1 MRIVFIRHGERRK
14 GESDPA
20 LTSAG
25 RRMARETAQ
34 WLEGQGVRPAHV
46 VSTPTQRTRE
56 TADELCLMFP
66 EASQTERPESPEV
79 APDWEQLA
87 DVLATDPGAAAP
99 IALVGHH
106 PTVDLLLR
114 SFGPAPSAMPRQN
127 FASALVLDRTPAGWT
142 IAAAWP
148 GRAS

>member
-1 MRIVFIRHGERRK
+1 MRIVFIRHGERRR

-25 RRMARETAQ
+25 RRMARETAE
-34 WLEGQGVRPAHV
+34 WLEAQGVRPAHV
-46 VSTPTQRTRE
+46 LNTPTQRTRE
-56 TADELCLMFP
+56 TAEELCLVFP
-66 EASQTERPESPEV
+66 NATSSERPESPEV
-79 APDWEQLA
+79 GVDWEQLV
-87 DVLATDPGAAAP
+87 DVLEADPGAEAP
-99 IALVGHH
+99 IVLVGHH

-114 SFGPAPSAMPRQN
+114 AFGPAPAAVPRQN
-127 FASALVLDRTPAGWT
+127 FASALVLDRTGGGWK

>member
-14 GESDPA
+14 GEHDPA

-25 RRMARETAQ
+25 RRMARETAE
-34 WLEGQGVRPAHV
+34 WLEAQGVCPAHV
-46 VSTPTQRTRE
+46 LNTPTQRTRE
-56 TADELCLMFP
+56 TAEEICLVFQ
-66 EASQTERPESPEV
+66 AAARAERPESPEV
-79 APDWEQLA
+79 DLDWEQLIEA
-87 DVLATDPGAAAP
+87 LESDPGAAAP

-114 SFGPAPSAMPRQN
+114 RFGPAPATIPRQN
-127 FASALVLDRTPAGWT
+127 FASALVLDSTATGWT
-142 IAAAWP
+142 IAEAWP